1 MRKAWALL
9 CSTETMIVGGWIFLV
24 IALASLAG
32 CAALGRGAVD
42 GFGAAVAGT
51 AAPSPA
57 PGAGGTD
64 YIGYGVGALV
74 AYIIGSIGKGYVRRK
89 ISEREEGEE

>member
-51 AAPSPA
+51 AAPSPV
-57 PGAGGTD
+57 PTSTGSD
-64 YIGYGVGALV
+64 YFGYGIGALV
-74 AYIIGSIGKGYVRRK
+74 AYIVGSVGKGYVRRK
-89 ISEREEGEE
+89 ISEREEGVE